1 MSKQPIAF
9 EVITPVFGNSFAL
22 QSFDEQNIN
31 HYKSWHYHPEIELV
45 YINGGAGKRQIGS
58 HMSYFNDGDLILIGK
73 NLPHCGF
80 TDRFTGN
87 KKETLVQF
95 KEDFLGPNFFDIPEM
110 IAINDL
116 FELSKQGLAFHGI
129 TKEKVGEAMEAMLHL
144 PDFKRLLKLLDILHD
159 LSISKEFTIL
169 NAEGFSISTEVADND
184 RINRVFNYIKNHYQE
199 SISLDEIS
207 DLAEMTEPS
216 FCRYF
221 KKTTS
226 KTFTQFVNEYRLV
239 HASKL
244 LAENNLPITDIAF
257 ECGFQNFSHFS
268 RTFKK
273 FTGVSPL
280 RYRNQ
285 MKTIIDS

>member
-1 MSKQPIAF
+1 MQQLAF
-9 EVITPVFGNSFAL
+9 EVITPIFGNSFKL
-22 QSFDEQNIN
+22 ETFDEYHVN

-95 KEDFLGPNFFDIPEM
+95 KEDFLGPRFFEIPEM
-110 IAINDL
+110 ELLKNL
-116 FELSKQGLAFHGI
+116 FTLAEQGLAFHGE
-129 TKEKVGEAMEAMLHL
+129 TKARIGHAMENLGKL
-144 PDFKRLLKLLDILHD
+144 DDFKRLLSILDILHE
-159 LSISKEFTIL
+159 LSQSAEVQIL
-169 NAEGFSISTEVADND
+169 NAEKFAISTEVSEQN
-184 RINRVFNYIKNHYQE
+184 RINKIFNYVKNNFHQPIPLE
-199 SISLDEIS
+199 TVSSLS
-207 DLAEMTEPS
+207 GMTEPS

-244 LAENNLPITDIAF
+244 LAEKQMAISDIAF
-257 ECGFQNFSHFS
+257 EAGFQNVSHFT
-268 RTFKK
+268 RLFKQ
-273 FTGVSPL
+273 FTGMSPSAYRHEMKNIVS
-280 RYRNQ
+280 
-285 MKTIIDS
+285 T

>member
-1 MSKQPIAF
+1 MQKLNF
-9 EVITPVFGNSFAL
+9 EVITPIFGNSFKL
-22 QSFDEQNIN
+22 ETFDEYHVN

-95 KEDFLGPNFFDIPEM
+95 KEDFLGPQFFEIPEM
-110 IAINDL
+110 ELIKNL
-116 FELSKQGLAFHGI
+116 FTLAEQGLAFHGD
-129 TKEKVGEAMEAMLHL
+129 TKSRIGQIMENLGKL
-144 PDFKRLLKLLDILHD
+144 DDFKRLLSILDIFHK
-159 LSISKEFTIL
+159 LSQSVEVQIL
-169 NAEGFSISTEVADND
+169 NAEKFAISTEVSEQN
-184 RINRVFNYIKNHYQE
+184 RINKIFNYVKNNFHQPIYLE
-199 SISLDEIS
+199 SVSSLS
-207 DLAEMTEPS
+207 GMTEPS

-244 LAENNLPITDIAF
+244 LAEKQMAISDIAF
-257 ECGFQNFSHFS
+257 EAGFQNVSHFT
-268 RTFKK
+268 RLFKQ
-273 FTGVSPL
+273 FTGMSPSAYRHEMKNIVS
-280 RYRNQ
+280 
-285 MKTIIDS
+285 T

>member
-1 MSKQPIAF
+1 MQKLNF
-9 EVITPVFGNSFAL
+9 EVITPIFGNSFKL
-22 QSFDEQNIN
+22 ETFDEYHVN

-73 NLPHCGF
+73 NLPHFGF

-95 KEDFLGPNFFDIPEM
+95 KEDFLGPQFFEIPEM
-110 IAINDL
+110 ELLKNL
-116 FELSKQGLAFHGI
+116 FTLAEQGLAFHGD
-129 TKEKVGEAMEAMLHL
+129 TKTRIGYAMENLGKL
-144 PDFKRLLKLLDILHD
+144 DDFKRLLSILDILHE
-159 LSISKEFTIL
+159 LSQSAEVQIL
-169 NAEGFSISTEVADND
+169 NAEKFAISTEVSEQN
-184 RINRVFNYIKNHYQE
+184 RINKIFNYVKNNFHQPIPLE
-199 SISLDEIS
+199 TVSSLS
-207 DLAEMTEPS
+207 GMTEPS

-244 LAENNLPITDIAF
+244 LAEKQMAISDIAF
-257 ECGFQNFSHFS
+257 EAGFQNVSHFT
-268 RTFKK
+268 RLFKQ
-273 FTGVSPL
+273 FTGMSPSAYRHEMKNIVS
-280 RYRNQ
+280 
-285 MKTIIDS
+285 T

>member
-1 MSKQPIAF
+1 MQKLNF
-9 EVITPVFGNSFAL
+9 EVITPIFGNSFKL
-22 QSFDEQNIN
+22 ETFDEYHVN

-95 KEDFLGPNFFDIPEM
+95 KEDFLGSQFFEIPEM
-110 IAINDL
+110 ELIKNL
-116 FELSKQGLAFHGI
+116 FTLAEQGLAFHGE
-129 TKEKVGEAMEAMLHL
+129 TKARIGHAMENLGKL
-144 PDFKRLLKLLDILHD
+144 DDFKRLLSILDILHE
-159 LSISKEFTIL
+159 LSQSAEMQIL
-169 NAEGFSISTEVADND
+169 NAEKFAISTEVSKQN
-184 RINRVFNYIKNHYQE
+184 RINKIFNYVKNNFHQPIPLE
-199 SISLDEIS
+199 TVSSLS
-207 DLAEMTEPS
+207 GMTEPS

-244 LAENNLPITDIAF
+244 LAEKQMAISDIAF
-257 ECGFQNFSHFS
+257 EAGFQNVSHFT
-268 RTFKK
+268 RLFKQ
-273 FTGVSPL
+273 FTGMSPSAYRHEMKNIVS
-280 RYRNQ
+280 
-285 MKTIIDS
+285 T

>member
-1 MSKQPIAF
+1 MQKLNF
-9 EVITPVFGNSFAL
+9 EVITPIFGNSFKL
-22 QSFDEQNIN
+22 ETFDEYHVN

-95 KEDFLGPNFFDIPEM
+95 KEDFLGPQFFEIPEM
-110 IAINDL
+110 ELLKNL
-116 FELSKQGLAFHGI
+116 FALAEQGLAFHGE
-129 TKEKVGEAMEAMLHL
+129 TKVRIGQAMENLGKL
-144 PDFKRLLKLLDILHD
+144 DDFKRLLSILDILHE
-159 LSISKEFTIL
+159 LSQSTEVYIL
-169 NAEGFSISTEVADND
+169 NAEKFAISTEVSEQN
-184 RINRVFNYIKNHYQE
+184 RINKIFNYVKNNFHQPIPLE
-199 SISLDEIS
+199 TVSSLS
-207 DLAEMTEPS
+207 GMTEPS

-244 LAENNLPITDIAF
+244 LAEKQMAISDIAF
-257 ECGFQNFSHFS
+257 EAGFQNVSHFT
-268 RTFKK
+268 RLFKQ
-273 FTGVSPL
+273 FTGMSPSAYRHEMKNIVS
-280 RYRNQ
+280 
-285 MKTIIDS
+285 T

>member
-1 MSKQPIAF
+1 MQKLNF
-9 EVITPVFGNSFAL
+9 EVITPIFGNSFKL
-22 QSFDEQNIN
+22 ETFDEYHVN

-95 KEDFLGPNFFDIPEM
+95 KEDFLGPQFFEIPEM
-110 IAINDL
+110 ELLKNL
-116 FELSKQGLAFHGI
+116 FTLAEQGLAFHGE
-129 TKEKVGEAMEAMLHL
+129 TKAQIGQAMENLGKL
-144 PDFKRLLKLLDILHD
+144 DDFKRLLSILDILHE
-159 LSISKEFTIL
+159 LSQSTEVHIL
-169 NAEGFSISTEVADND
+169 NAEKFAISTEVSEQN
-184 RINRVFNYIKNHYQE
+184 RINKIFNYVKNNFHQPIPLE
-199 SISLDEIS
+199 TVSSLS
-207 DLAEMTEPS
+207 GMTEPS

-244 LAENNLPITDIAF
+244 LAEKQMAISDIAF
-257 ECGFQNFSHFS
+257 EAGFQNVSHFT
-268 RTFKK
+268 RLFKQ
-273 FTGVSPL
+273 FTGMSPSAYRHEMKNIVS
-280 RYRNQ
+280 
-285 MKTIIDS
+285 T

>member
-129 TKEKVGEAMEAMLHL
+129 T
-144 PDFKRLLKLLDILHD
+144 
-159 LSISKEFTIL
+159 
-169 NAEGFSISTEVADND
+169 
-184 RINRVFNYIKNHYQE
+184 INR
-199 SISLDEIS
+199 SLLQFALGYS
-207 DLAEMTEPS
+207 HVRLS
-216 FCRYF
+216 FGR
-221 KKTTS
+221 
-226 KTFTQFVNEYRLV
+226 V
-239 HASKL
+239 
-244 LAENNLPITDIAF
+244 I
-257 ECGFQNFSHFS
+257 
-268 RTFKK
+268 
-273 FTGVSPL
+273 PL
-280 RYRNQ
+280 RYCCYCFGHANPPDRHNP
-285 MKTIIDS
+285 SGH